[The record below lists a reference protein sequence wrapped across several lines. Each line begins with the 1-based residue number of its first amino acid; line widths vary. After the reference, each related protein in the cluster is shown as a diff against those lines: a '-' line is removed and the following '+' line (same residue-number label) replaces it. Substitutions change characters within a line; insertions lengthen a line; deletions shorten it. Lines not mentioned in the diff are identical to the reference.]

1 MSKKIIFF
9 DVDGT
14 LVDVRPV
21 KECIPESTIQAVHE
35 TRKKGNLCYLCTG
48 RSLAEIYP
56 YILDVGFDGIIGAG
70 GGFVQMGDEMLYHK
84 KVSDEDV
91 HRVVDFFET
100 NHYDYYLES
109 NGGLF
114 ASKNLIKRLESI
126 IYGDLE
132 HDPEARRKKEEEPS
146 HFITALIENE
156 NIGAS
161 INLVPVK

>member
-109 NGGLF
+109 NGG
-114 ASKNLIKRLESI
+114 
-126 IYGDLE
+126 
-132 HDPEARRKKEEEPS
+132 
-146 HFITALIENE
+146 
-156 NIGAS
+156 
-161 INLVPVK
+161 